1 LECPNKAF
9 PSTNF
14 LPLSRGKANLE
25 PSNFF
30 TITGVPLARSNKNRT
45 LIVNTVPGTYLDG
58 LNLFARMPLNIK
70 RIIYQATLTKT
81 CLAELLVDRL
91 SVNKVQKYRLSV
103 NTVA

>member
-1 LECPNKAF
+1 
-9 PSTNF
+9 
-14 LPLSRGKANLE
+14 
-25 PSNFF
+25 
-30 TITGVPLARSNKNRT
+30 
-45 LIVNTVPGTYLDG
+45 
-58 LNLFARMPLNIK
+58 MPLNIK